1 MALGTRVLVTEATF
15 PPGAEKS
22 LAIRGR
28 ARVYK
33 LSADFILFDSLL
45 VVTAKLQH
53 LIFKLECENSLFD
66 FIIVHLALHCI
77 FRSYDITPQHMNMR
91 CIFTNLG
98 NILSTL
104 KYMFG
109 TCLCRWHQCSLN
121 LKEDIFTVS
130 LVWTLDKLIGAILY
144 KRVSAPHL
152 STIHTR
158 RFRFGEKV
166 PFDTFSAGPVVTMWT
181 FGLSPNQLRK
191 RLGTHG
197 ARHFLL
203 MG

>member
-1 MALGTRVLVTEATF
+1 M
-15 PPGAEKS
+15 
-22 LAIRGR
+22 
-28 ARVYK
+28 
-33 LSADFILFDSLL
+33 
-45 VVTAKLQH
+45 
-53 LIFKLECENSLFD
+53 C
-66 FIIVHLALHCI
+66 
-77 FRSYDITPQHMNMR
+77 

-130 LVWTLDKLIGAILY
+130 LVRTFDKLIGAILY
-144 KRVSAPHL
+144 KRVSTPHL

-158 RFRFGEKV
+158 RFRFREKV
-166 PFDTFSAGPVVTMWT
+166 LFDTFSTGPVVAMWT

-191 RLGTHG
+191 RLSAHG
-197 ARHFLL
+197 ALHFLL
-203 MG
+203 KGRKI